1 MKGFSLGKLRQRDVT
16 IIVLVLVAAAVA
28 AWYFLMY
35 RPTLDEITA
44 LENERS
50 RLELEVQRGEAAERN
65 LPALREEVAELERE
79 RSVFL
84 SQLPQ
89 ESDVAGVIG
98 QLRTAAAEAG
108 VEFRQLSRTGA
119 SENIQDVRPVGFQLN
134 TSGNFGETVTF
145 LQTVEDLQR
154 FTKISSVAL
163 SRSGDEDSDDPGLDS
178 SVSLTVYVYTGD
190 DPGEGEVD

>member
-1 MKGFSLGKLRQRDVT
+1 MKGFSLSKLRQRDVT

-35 RPTLDEITA
+35 RPTLDEITS

-79 RSVFL
+79 RAVFL

-98 QLRTAAAEAG
+98 QLRTAAADAG

-119 SENIQDVRPVGFQLN
+119 SEN
-134 TSGNFGETVTF
+134 
-145 LQTVEDLQR
+145 
-154 FTKISSVAL
+154 
-163 SRSGDEDSDDPGLDS
+163 
-178 SVSLTVYVYTGD
+178 
-190 DPGEGEVD
+190 